1 LVKIIINIDRYF
13 LNLDPRLVN
22 LRQLL
27 MEVYF
32 LAHKPW
38 MQWVTYNA
46 QEVVSEMLYKSPWN
60 KANIQT
66 LVWEGK

>member
-1 LVKIIINIDRYF
+1 M
-13 LNLDPRLVN
+13 NLDPRLVN

-38 MQWVTYNA
+38 MQWIVDNA
-46 QEVVSEMLYKSPWN
+46 QEVVSEMLHKSPWN
-60 KANIQT
+60 EANIQT